1 MKMFSIIVPNYNVEK
16 YSRKCIESILNQSF
30 TDFKLIL
37 INAGSTDISKNYI
50 NNILKF
56 KVLDIVNNK
65 SVPQQDRIEHYLLRL
80 SDCMY
85 MKLLRLNFHFK

>member
-37 INAGSTDISKNYI
+37 VNAGSTDISKNYI

>member
-1 MKMFSIIVPNYNVEK
+1 MFSIIVPNYNVEK

-37 INAGSTDISKNYI
+37 VNAGSTDISKNYI

>member
-1 MKMFSIIVPNYNVEK
+1 MFSIIVPNYNVEK

-37 INAGSTDISKNYI
+37 VNAGSTDISKNYI

-85 MKLLRLNFHFK
+85 MKLLRLIFHFK